1 MCNLHEQ
8 GIVQEKPDP
17 NLTPKSIKL
26 LTKVTMGM
34 DSQEKTINFL
44 GTNIAAFHLRH
55 SN

>member
-1 MCNLHEQ
+1 MCNLHEK

-26 LTKVTMGM
+26 LTKVTMGR
-34 DSQEKTINFL
+34 DSQEKNINFL
-44 GTNIAAFHLRH
+44 GSNVAAFHLRH